1 MTITFYKN
9 KSAPNVVPKEKER
22 KFHKSGTL
30 KNNTSVKK
38 PVIQLK
44 VTDYAQIKQCNYCY
58 IEDFSRYYYI
68 DDINIVNAI
77 VEIPMTVDVLE
88 SYKEDTLN
96 STQIISRQESI
107 KNRYIVDDRL
117 PIHSDCS
124 YTTHDINIPQL
135 TCSKGGILLQVAT
148 G

>member
-1 MTITFYKN
+1 
-9 KSAPNVVPKEKER
+9 
-22 KFHKSGTL
+22 
-30 KNNTSVKK
+30 
-38 PVIQLK
+38 
-44 VTDYAQIKQCNYCY
+44 
-58 IEDFSRYYYI
+58 
-68 DDINIVNAI
+68 
-77 VEIPMTVDVLE
+77 MTVDVLE

-96 STQIISRQESI
+96 STQIISRQESL

-135 TCSKGGILLQVAT
+135 TCPNGGILLQVAT